1 MYLKTVYMLC
11 IWKYLGGSI
20 LVSVTLKYA
29 FISYIKSKMDG
40 WRNRAVDR
48 YVINKNS
55 KM

>member
-20 LVSVTLKYA
+20 LVSATLKYA

-40 WRNRAVDR
+40 GGIEQWID
-48 YVINKNS
+48 
-55 KM
+55 M